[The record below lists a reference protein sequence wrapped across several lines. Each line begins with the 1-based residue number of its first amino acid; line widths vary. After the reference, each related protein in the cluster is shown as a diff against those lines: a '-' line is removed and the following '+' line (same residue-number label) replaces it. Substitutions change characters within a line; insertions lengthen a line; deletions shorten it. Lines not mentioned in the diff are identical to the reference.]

1 MELRTPAMQPVF
13 FCCCCGSG
21 RRRRPRPRP
30 RRRHRRRR
38 RCPDRMS
45 NEYMSDRMRG
55 TMSDK
60 MSEYMSDR
68 MSEHMSVRMSVSADY
83 SKKVILTF
91 FFLLLVFLLLL
102 SLSSIFTAI
111 HPYVLYLLGIF
122 VSLMSQHLSSNVDKD
137 KDSKTA

>member
-1 MELRTPAMQPVF
+1 LPDRIS
-13 FCCCCGSG
+13 GG
-21 RRRRPRPRP
+21 RRRKTEGLKNFIKVVLSSSSLPKSFARK
-30 RRRHRRRR
+30 
-38 RCPDRMS
+38 MS
-45 NEYMSDRMRG
+45 EYMPYKMP
-55 TMSDK
+55 DK

-68 MSEHMSVRMSVSADY
+68 MSEHMSVRMSVSGDY

-91 FFLLLVFLLLL
+91 FFLLIFLLLL
-102 SLSSIFTAI
+102 SLSSTFTAI